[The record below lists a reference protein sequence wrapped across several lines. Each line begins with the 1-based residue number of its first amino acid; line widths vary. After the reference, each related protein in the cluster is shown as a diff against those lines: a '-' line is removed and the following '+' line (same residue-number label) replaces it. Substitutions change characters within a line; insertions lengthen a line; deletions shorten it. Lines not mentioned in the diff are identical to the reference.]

1 MRKLLPVVVLAL
13 FAASAYTQPFP
24 NRPVRIIIG
33 FPPGGGIDSVARL
46 IGPRMTESLKQPV
59 VVENR
64 PGANGV
70 PAMELVAKSPPDG
83 YTIFMGTSGNLALN
97 PVFYANLPYNMDR
110 DFAPVSQTA
119 SLPFLIVANPALPA
133 GSVAELIAYAKANPG
148 KINYSSAG
156 NGSTPH
162 LAGEL
167 FNTMAGIRTVH
178 VPYKGSA
185 PSITDL
191 IAGQVQ
197 YTFDAI
203 SITLP
208 HVKAGRLKVLGHTG
222 PKRLPY
228 LPDVPAAVESLPGYE
243 VVNWYGA
250 VVPSG
255 TPKEII
261 ARLNAEIAAALADPE
276 VREKILAIGI
286 DPVAS
291 TPEEFGAFMRAE
303 TAKWARVVKD
313 ANIVLQ

>member
-1 MRKLLPVVVLAL
+1 MMRRLLAVVLVL
-13 FAASAYTQPFP
+13 CAAGAHAQSFP
-24 NRPVRIIIG
+24 SRPVRIVIG
-33 FPPGGGIDSVARL
+33 FPPGGGIDTVAR
-46 IGPRMTESLKQPV
+46 IMGPKMSEGFKQPV
-59 VVENR
+59 IVENR

-83 YTIFMGTSGNLALN
+83 HTVFMGTSGNLAMN
-97 PVFYANLPYNMDR
+97 PVFYANLPYSMER
-110 DFAPVSQTA
+110 DFLPVSLTA

-148 KINYSSAG
+148 KVNYSSSG

-185 PSITDL
+185 PSIADL
-191 IAGQVQ
+191 LAGQVQ
-197 YTFDAI
+197 YTFDAV

-208 HVKAGRLKVLGHTG
+208 HVKSGKLKVLGHTG
-222 PKRLPY
+222 PQRLSY
-228 LPDVPAAVESLPGYE
+228 LPDVPPAAESLPGYE
-243 VVNWYGA
+243 VVNWYGV

-255 TPKEII
+255 TPQETV
-261 ARLNAEIAAALADPE
+261 ARLNAEIAAALADAE
-276 VREKILAIGI
+276 VRQKIVAIGI
-286 DPVAS
+286 DPASS
-291 TPEEFGAFMRAE
+291 TPEALGAFMKAE
-303 TAKWARVVKD
+303 TVKWARVVKD